1 MADDPLW
8 APWRHGYVLGN
19 IEQAPSDARPLELF
33 AGAESGCFLCQ
44 AMADPDEHA
53 RHVVHK
59 GKHVL
64 TVLNLYPYNNGH
76 LLIAPQK
83 HIARLDQL
91 DVDSELELARTITKM
106 VGILEETLHPEGFNV
121 GLNLGRVAGAGV
133 PGHLHWHI
141 VPRWNGDTNFM
152 PVIGSSNVI
161 PQSLEALWT
170 LLREQLD
177 EGRKPCPR
185 DGTRAS
191 GLSSD
196 GPRA

>member
-8 APWRHGYVLGN
+8 APWRLGYVLGN
-19 IEQAPSDARPLELF
+19 VDQAPSDAHSLELL
-33 AGAESGCFLCQ
+33 AGAEPSCFLCR
-44 AMADPDEHA
+44 AAADPDEHA
-53 RHVVHK
+53 RHVVGK

-83 HIARLDQL
+83 HVARLDQL
-91 DVDSELELARTITKM
+91 DVDSELEMARTVTKM
-106 VGILEETLHPEGFNV
+106 VGLLEETLHPEGFNV

-133 PGHLHWHI
+133 PGHLHWHV

-161 PQSLEALWT
+161 PQSLEALWK
-170 LLREQLD
+170 LLRERLND
-177 EGRKPCPR
+177 HRKPCLR

-191 GLSSD
+191 GLTSD
-196 GPRA
+196 GSGA